1 MNRHQAQADAP
12 LCALLGRLALA
23 CVLGACNTSQPGT
36 GSTSGVADAGSPD
49 SVTLADGLVIPALKL
64 LSVTPKQGDLAGG
77 ETLDIAGQG
86 LLPSA
91 RVFIGNEEATVDW
104 RAGTTHIYVKAPPG
118 KQPGA
123 VDVRI
128 ENSKAAKATL
138 NRAYAYL
145 SQVTVDSFAP
155 EVGSMNGGAEITVRG
170 SGFRQGDRV
179 LVAYHEAAQTKFVDE
194 KTLVALVPPYLEEA
208 GVVKTDLAKVQVSV
222 RHASG
227 VTHCKLP
234 FTYGRPPRVDSV
246 APPVVGLDGG
256 AVQLHGAGLGNAT
269 AVYAN
274 AALGVLAPGTAST
287 VRGAQ
292 MPALKAVD
300 KAAAPGPV
308 ELVVTS
314 PYGNHKLFPAFAYVA
329 DASAQV
335 ALYGASPAS
344 GPTSGGNTVTL
355 MAAIPGGASISA
367 VTIGGKPAPHKLKGT
382 AIEVTAPSGAAGS
395 AAIEIATSSGSAS
408 LPAGYLYIADL
419 KVDMVE
425 PGLGPTAGGGEVQVR
440 GKGLSAAC
448 TVRIGMYAAKVLTAN
463 QKGTSLNVIVLP
475 GAPGA
480 ADVVVRCGGLEATLA
495 GGYGYVDGH
504 ARINAVSPPSGSTG
518 GGATVKIYGSGF
530 KPGVKF
536 LFGGKPTLGMTIVHS
551 GLCEAKT
558 PPHPAGLV
566 TVDLLDGQ
574 DTDTL
579 INGFNY
585 YAPGTPEG
593 GTWGEGVGGTLNV
606 TVLNIYTRAP
616 IEDAVVQ
623 LGSPGE
629 PMYEKY
635 TGVTDAK
642 GMVVFSGPDVVP
654 PIRVSATKPD
664 FTASS
669 IIHFDASNATL
680 LLFPYTPPSSGQGN
694 GNGASLPFA
703 LLKGKVVDVD
713 KYLLIP
719 PANCLGSTDAGDLTC
734 KACSVPIDCTGTT
747 ADGSTFYCVNN
758 GPAGNR
764 CLQSCG
770 ESNGCKSGFVCVP
783 DEVAPG
789 AKVCKPTIG
798 IRKVYCATTV
808 RDIDADDQNP
818 PPSTSGNGGALPYPT
833 SPVDEKTGAFEIT
846 SRLDE
851 LAVVCIGG
859 YISNA
864 TKKFVPSAMGV
875 RRHVFPKPYTKPE
888 DAITGLEVRLT
899 IALKRDLQVRLDHPQ
914 PYYGGLGGQLA
925 LKAWLDLGS
934 DGLVRLPS
942 LLNPGNLGGGTTVV
956 DDVTLPYQ
964 PVLLPA
970 GMTEATYTYYAHALY
985 GQSDEIGPVTLTI
998 HDGLVQPGDGNLR
1011 VRKPDGTSTDDA
1023 LGVNQTLTGVVAG
1036 ADGKVL
1042 VLGNN
1047 GGLWRGLVG
1056 ALQLFWLPPVIDP
1069 YASPPAAM
1077 ALAGTPTDATVVGA
1091 GGMVRRVTGNKVQ
1104 TEQSNT
1110 KVDLFGVCHSPLGR
1124 VAVGDA
1130 GTLLLDTVGAWQ
1142 VATVPELGKA
1152 KLRAV
1157 ACGPDLAVAAGDDG
1171 WVVTVDLA
1179 AGGTAK
1185 AIKIASVA
1193 LHSVLWRKGSFLIG
1207 GDKPAGDGPVLVS
1220 GNGKG
1225 LWLNAWPAGAVT
1237 PTYKP
1242 VRTLVALPDDA
1253 LLLADREGHVY
1264 RLDAKGVFDESTERL
1279 DLRPRAGVALPD
1291 GSAVVV
1297 GEPGLWLGPFLTVPT
1312 IDKPLPN
1319 TGLSGAVP
1327 VEWSVAP
1334 GPTPSFS
1341 RVHLDGNLD
1350 PKSGWGF
1357 PFWWIYVGPEIS
1369 NFLLPDF
1376 EEKGIQVF
1384 INNPQVQYWV
1394 RIDRGYVPGFS
1405 INGFSTLD
1413 LEFGRWR
1420 SRATN
1425 TVKLGLK

>member
-1 MNRHQAQADAP
+1 MTCPRAAIVLTLRSWLVCAACLPACNNPDPSLGGAASADASAP
-12 LCALLGRLALA
+12 
-23 CVLGACNTSQPGT
+23 
-36 GSTSGVADAGSPD
+36 DA
-49 SVTLADGLVIPALKL
+49 VTLADGLVVPALKL
-64 LSVTPKQGDLAGG
+64 ASVTPKQGDLAGG

-86 LLPSA
+86 FLPTA
-91 RVFIGNEEATVDW
+91 RVFVGAEEATVDW
-104 RAGTTHIYVKAPPG
+104 RAGTTHIYVKAPAA
-118 KQPGA
+118 KQPGT
-123 VDVRI
+123 VDVRV
-128 ENSKAAKATL
+128 ENGKTTKSTL

-145 SQVTVDSFAP
+145 ATVTVDGFAP
-155 EVGSMNGGAEITVRG
+155 EAGSMLGGSEITVRG
-170 SGFRQGDRV
+170 SGFRAGDRV
-179 LVAYHEAAQTKFVDE
+179 LVAYHEAAQTKFVDD
-194 KTLVALVPPYLEEA
+194 KTLVALVPPYLEEPGA
-208 GVVKTDLAKVQVSV
+208 VKTDLAKVQVSV
-222 RHASG
+222 RHGSG
-227 VTHCKLP
+227 VTHAKAT
-234 FTYGRPPRVDSV
+234 FTYGRPPRADSV
-246 APPVVGLDGG
+246 APPVVGVDGG
-256 AVQLHGAGLGNAT
+256 AVQVQGSGLGNAT

-274 AALGVLAPGTAST
+274 GAQGTLAPGTATS

-292 MPALKAVD
+292 VPALKAVD
-300 KAAAPGPV
+300 KGATPGPV
-308 ELVVTS
+308 ELVLTS

-329 DASAQV
+329 DAATHV

-355 MAAIPGGASISA
+355 MAAIPEGTAISA
-367 VTIGGKPAPHKLKGT
+367 VTIGGKPAPHKVKGSS
-382 AIEVTAPSGAAGS
+382 IEVTAPSGSAGA
-395 AAIEIATSSGSAS
+395 AAIEIATTSGSAS

-419 KVDMVE
+419 KVDVVE
-425 PGLGPTAGGGEVQVR
+425 PGLGPTAGGGEAQVR
-440 GKGLSAAC
+440 GKGLHTAC
-448 TVRIGMYAAKVLTAN
+448 TVRIGMYSAKVLSGNA
-463 QKGTSLNVIVLP
+463 KGTALQVVVPP

-480 ADVVVRCGGLEATLA
+480 ADVVVRCGGLEVTLP

-518 GGATVKIYGSGF
+518 GGATVKVHGSGLR
-530 KPGVKF
+530 PGVKVF
-536 LFGGKPTLGMTIVHS
+536 FGGKPTLGLTFVHS
-551 GLCEAKT
+551 GLCEAKI

-566 TVDLLDGQ
+566 AVDLIDG
-574 DTDTL
+574 DLFDTL
-579 INGFNY
+579 VNGFNY

-629 PMYEKY
+629 AIYHKY

-642 GMVVFSGPDVVP
+642 GMVVFSGSDVVP
-654 PIRVSATKPD
+654 PIRVSATKPE

-694 GNGASLPFA
+694 GNAAASSSA
-703 LLKGKVVDVD
+703 LLKGKVVDID

-734 KACSVPIDCTGTT
+734 KSCAQPVDCTGTT
-747 ADGSTFYCVNN
+747 SDGTNFHCVNN
-758 GPAGNR
+758 GPAGQR
-764 CLQSCG
+764 CLPSCAD
-770 ESNGCKSGFVCVP
+770 SNSCKSGFVCVP

-808 RDIDADDQNP
+808 RDIDADEQNP
-818 PPSTSGNGGALPYPT
+818 IPSTVGNGGALPYPT
-833 SPVDEKTGAFEIT
+833 APVDEKTGEFEIT

-875 RRHVFPKPYTKPE
+875 RRHVFPKPYIDKPK

-899 IALKRDLQVRLDHPQ
+899 IPLKRELQVRLDHPQ
-914 PYYGGLGGQLA
+914 PYYGGMGGQLA

-942 LLNPGNLGGGTTVV
+942 LVNPGNLGGGTTVV
-956 DDVTLPYQ
+956 DDVPLPYQ
-964 PVLLPA
+964 PVMLPA
-970 GMTEATYTYYAHALY
+970 GMTDATYTYYAHALY
-985 GQSDEIGPVTLTI
+985 GQSEEIGPVSLTI
-998 HDGLVQPGDGNLR
+998 HEGLVQPGDANLR
-1011 VRKPDGTSTDDA
+1011 VRKPDGTSVEDA
-1023 LGVNQTLTGVVAG
+1023 LGVHQTLTGVVAG
-1036 ADGKVL
+1036 PDGKVL
-1042 VLGNN
+1042 ILGRN
-1047 GGLWRGLVG
+1047 GGLWRGPVQ
-1056 ALQLFWLPPVIDP
+1056 APQLLWLPPVVDP
-1069 YASPPAAM
+1069 YATPAAAL

-1091 GGMVRRVTGNKVQ
+1091 GGMVRRVAGNKV
-1104 TEQSNT
+1104 SNEASGT
-1110 KVDLFGVCHSPLGR
+1110 KADLLGVCHGEGAR

-1130 GTLLLDTVGAWQ
+1130 ATLLVDEDGSWQ
-1142 VATVPELGKA
+1142 PRPLPVLGKA
-1152 KLRAV
+1152 GLRAV
-1157 ACGPDLAVAAGDDG
+1157 ACAPDLAVAVGDDG
-1171 WVVTVDLA
+1171 WVVAVDLA
-1179 AGGTAK
+1179 AGGAAK
-1185 AIKIASVA
+1185 ATKIAPVA
-1193 LHSVLWRKGSFLIG
+1193 LHAVAWRAGTFYVA

-1220 GNGKG
+1220 GSGKG
-1225 LWLNAWPAGAVT
+1225 LWLNAWPAGTVT
-1237 PTYKP
+1237 PTFRP
-1242 VRTLVALPDDA
+1242 LRAVVPLADGALI
-1253 LLLADREGHVY
+1253 LADREGHVV
-1264 RLDAKGVFDESTERL
+1264 RADAKGTTDESSERL
-1279 DLRPRAGVALPD
+1279 DLRPRAGAVLPD
-1291 GSAVVV
+1291 GAAVLV

-1319 TGLSGAVP
+1319 TGLSGSVP

-1357 PFWWIYVGPEIS
+1357 PFWWIYVGPEIT

-1384 INNPQVQYWV
+1384 IDNPKIQYWV
-1394 RIDRGYVPGFS
+1394 RVDRGFVPGFS

-1425 TVKLGLK
+1425 TVKLGSK